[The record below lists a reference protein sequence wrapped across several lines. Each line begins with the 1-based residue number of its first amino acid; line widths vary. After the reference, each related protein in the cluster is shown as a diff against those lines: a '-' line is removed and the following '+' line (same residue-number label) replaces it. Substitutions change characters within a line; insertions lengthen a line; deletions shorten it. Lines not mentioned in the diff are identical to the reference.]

1 MPDSYSARSFLPYRP
16 VVVIVTLTLFV
27 LTLIY
32 STLATREQAMS
43 ELEQKVSDD
52 LVRYKATLEQRL
64 ERYRSLPQL
73 LANHRLLLDAVS
85 GAGEDTIASA
95 NLYLQEAAE
104 LVNALDI
111 YVMDASGTTQA
122 ASNWFKDTSFIGRNF
137 AFRPYFTDAMQGVP
151 GRYFALGST
160 TKKRGY
166 YFSFPMRRAEQVIG
180 AVVVKIDLDQIEG
193 RWSDPNTEV
202 VVSDDDGVVVISTNN
217 QWMFKTL
224 SPLNS
229 EQMQR
234 IVDSL
239 RYGDQALNS
248 LNIVYRERAALG
260 TEVITLLEPK
270 DPTQNATDQLNPNQY
285 LTNSANVED
294 TDLKIHIFANLR
306 PVEERILLV
315 QLLATIGF
323 VVIALV
329 SILLFQRR
337 RIRSERELFSRREEQ
352 VRREQEE
359 RIEGVINH
367 TQAGLSLID
376 ADGRIEYFNPILQQ
390 MFGYSP
396 EQMLGQPFYNLVS
409 EADRPVLQQYIT
421 REISTREENLRLEVD
436 GIRVDSSEFPVE
448 LALSYTER
456 GGRTQLIL
464 TLVDITER
472 RQHIEALERAQN
484 ELEIRVEERTVDLQA
499 ANEQLL
505 AEVEKHHQTQN
516 ELVQAAKLATIGQMS
531 AGINHELNQPL
542 TAIRN
547 YADNADKFLEMDRK
561 ERVHQNLLEIA
572 SLTERMARIIH
583 PLKEFSRKSDDIQG
597 RISLRDLKDGAMSI
611 LYGQLDRQGVS
622 IHWPDNLEQFWVKGD
637 LLRLEQVMVNIIN
650 NAAQALEQSE
660 RKEIEIKVSQH
671 QYQNQ
676 QRLIISVIDTGPG
689 LDPESLANVFTPFFT
704 TKLQGQGLGLGLSI
718 SQRIVS
724 SLGGELSAHNHPAGG
739 AEFRIELEQG

>member
-111 YVMDASGTTQA
+111 YVMDSAGTTQA

-166 YFSFPMRRAEQVIG
+166 YFSFPMRRAQQVIG

-285 LTNSANVED
+285 LTNSADVED

-337 RIRSERELFSRREEQ
+337 RIRSERELFSRREAQ

-376 ADGRIEYFNPILQQ
+376 SDGRIEYFNPILEQ
-390 MFGYSP
+390 MFGYTP

-421 REISTREENLRLEVD
+421 REISTREANLRLEVD

-448 LALSYTER
+448 LALSYMER

-484 ELEIRVEERTVDLQA
+484 ELELRVEERTVDLQA

-597 RISLRDLKDGAMSI
+597 RVSLRDLKDGAMSI
-611 LYGQLDRQGVS
+611 LYGQLDRQGVT
-622 IHWPDNLEQFWVKGD
+622 IRWPDNLEQLWVKGD

-660 RKEIEIKVSQH
+660 RKEIEIKVSQD
-671 QYQNQ
+671 Q

-689 LDPESLANVFTPFFT
+689 LDAESLANVFTPFFT

>member
-1 MPDSYSARSFLPYRP
+1 
-16 VVVIVTLTLFV
+16 
-27 LTLIY
+27 
-32 STLATREQAMS
+32 
-43 ELEQKVSDD
+43 
-52 LVRYKATLEQRL
+52 
-64 ERYRSLPQL
+64 
-73 LANHRLLLDAVS
+73 
-85 GAGEDTIASA
+85 
-95 NLYLQEAAE
+95 
-104 LVNALDI
+104 
-111 YVMDASGTTQA
+111 
-122 ASNWFKDTSFIGRNF
+122 
-137 AFRPYFTDAMQGVP
+137 MQGVP

-270 DPTQNATDQLNPNQY
+270 DPTKNATDQLNPNQY
-285 LTNSANVED
+285 LTNSADVED

-337 RIRSERELFSRREEQ
+337 RIRSERELFSRREAQ

-376 ADGRIEYFNPILQQ
+376 SDGRIEYFNPILEQ
-390 MFGYSP
+390 MFGYTP

-421 REISTREENLRLEVD
+421 REISTREANLRLEVD

-448 LALSYTER
+448 LALSYMER

-484 ELEIRVEERTVDLQA
+484 ELELRVEERTVDLQA

-597 RISLRDLKDGAMSI
+597 RVSLRDLKDGAMSI
-611 LYGQLDRQGVS
+611 LYGQLDRQGVT
-622 IHWPDNLEQFWVKGD
+622 IRWPDNLEQLWVKGD

-660 RKEIEIKVSQH
+660 RKEIEIKVSQD
-671 QYQNQ
+671 Q
-676 QRLIISVIDTGPG
+676 QRFVISVIDTGPG
-689 LDPESLANVFTPFFT
+689 LDAESLANVFTPFFT

>member
-1 MPDSYSARSFLPYRP
+1 
-16 VVVIVTLTLFV
+16 
-27 LTLIY
+27 
-32 STLATREQAMS
+32 MS

-52 LVRYKATLEQRL
+52 LIRYKATLEQRL

-111 YVMDASGTTQA
+111 YVMDAAGTTQA

-137 AFRPYFTDAMQGVP
+137 AFRPYFTDAMQGIP

-166 YFSFPMRRAEQVIG
+166 YFSFPMRRTEQIIG

-270 DPTQNATDQLNPNQY
+270 DPSQTATDQLNPNQY
-285 LTNSANVED
+285 LTNSADVED

-337 RIRSERELFSRREEQ
+337 RIRSEREVFSRREAQ

-409 EADRPVLQQYIT
+409 EADKPVLQQYIT

-448 LALSYTER
+448 LALSYMER

-484 ELEIRVEERTVDLQA
+484 ELEQRVEERTVDLQA

-572 SLTERMARIIH
+572 SLTDRMAKIIH
-583 PLKEFSRKSDDIQG
+583 PLKEFSRKSDEGQG
-597 RISLRDLKDGAMSI
+597 SLSVRDLRDGAMSI
-611 LYGQLDRQGVS
+611 LYGQLERLGVT
-622 IHWPDNLEQFWVKGD
+622 IHWPDELEQIWVKGD
-637 LLRLEQVMVNIIN
+637 LLRLEQVVVNIIT
-650 NAAQALEQSE
+650 NAAQAMSEFSLRHIDVRVLEESD
-660 RKEIEIKVSQH
+660 RVK
-671 QYQNQ
+671 
-676 QRLIISVIDTGPG
+676 ISFIDSGPG
-689 LDPESLANVFTPFFT
+689 LDDDALANIFVPFYT

-718 SQRIVS
+718 SQRIVH
-724 SLGGELSAHNHPAGG
+724 SLGGELTAHNVPGGG
-739 AEFRIELEQG
+739 AEFRIDLERDERCLESE

>member
-85 GAGEDTIASA
+85 GAGKDTIASA

-111 YVMDASGTTQA
+111 YVMDATGTTQA

-285 LTNSANVED
+285 LTNSADVED

-323 VVIALV
+323 VLIALV

-337 RIRSERELFSRREEQ
+337 RIRSERELFSRREAQ

-376 ADGRIEYFNPILQQ
+376 SDGRIEYFNPILEQ
-390 MFGYSP
+390 MFGYTP

-421 REISTREENLRLEVD
+421 REISTREANLRLEVD

-448 LALSYTER
+448 LALSYMER

-484 ELEIRVEERTVDLQA
+484 ELEIRVEERTVDLQT

-597 RISLRDLKDGAMSI
+597 RVSLRDLKDGAMSI
-611 LYGQLDRQGVS
+611 LYGQLDRQGVT
-622 IHWPDNLEQFWVKGD
+622 IRWPDNLEQLWVKGD

-676 QRLIISVIDTGPG
+676 QRLVISVIDTGPG
-689 LDPESLANVFTPFFT
+689 LDAESLANVFTPFFT

>member
-85 GAGEDTIASA
+85 GAGKDTIASA

-111 YVMDASGTTQA
+111 YVMDATGTTQA
-122 ASNWFKDTSFIGRNF
+122 ASNWFKDTSFIGHNF

-166 YFSFPMRRAEQVIG
+166 YFSFPMRRAQQVIG

-285 LTNSANVED
+285 LTNSADVED

-323 VVIALV
+323 VLIALV

-337 RIRSERELFSRREEQ
+337 RIRSERELFSRREAQ

-376 ADGRIEYFNPILQQ
+376 SDGRIEYFNPILEQ
-390 MFGYSP
+390 MFGYTP

-421 REISTREENLRLEVD
+421 REISTREANLRLEVD

-448 LALSYTER
+448 LALSYMER

-484 ELEIRVEERTVDLQA
+484 ELEIRVEERTVDLQT

-561 ERVHQNLLEIA
+561 ESVHQNLLEIA

-597 RISLRDLKDGAMSI
+597 RVSLRDLKDGAMSI
-611 LYGQLDRQGVS
+611 LYGQLDRQGVT
-622 IHWPDNLEQFWVKGD
+622 IRWPDNLEQLWVKGD

-676 QRLIISVIDTGPG
+676 QRLVISVIDTGPG
-689 LDPESLANVFTPFFT
+689 LDAESLANVFTPFFT

>member
-64 ERYRSLPQL
+64 ERYRSLPPL

-111 YVMDASGTTQA
+111 YVMDATGTTQA

-285 LTNSANVED
+285 LTNSADVED

-323 VVIALV
+323 VLIALV

-337 RIRSERELFSRREEQ
+337 RIRSERELFSRREAQ

-376 ADGRIEYFNPILQQ
+376 SDGRIEYFNPILEQ
-390 MFGYSP
+390 MFGYTP

-421 REISTREENLRLEVD
+421 REISTREANLRLEVD

-448 LALSYTER
+448 LALSYMER

-484 ELEIRVEERTVDLQA
+484 ELEIRVEERTVDLQT

-597 RISLRDLKDGAMSI
+597 RVSLRDLKDGAMSI
-611 LYGQLDRQGVS
+611 LYGQLDRQGVT
-622 IHWPDNLEQFWVKGD
+622 IRWPDNLEQLWVKGD

-676 QRLIISVIDTGPG
+676 QRLVISVIDTGPG
-689 LDPESLANVFTPFFT
+689 LDAESLANVFTPFFT

>member
-85 GAGEDTIASA
+85 GAGKDTIASA

-111 YVMDASGTTQA
+111 YVMDATGTTQA

-166 YFSFPMRRAEQVIG
+166 YFSFPMRRAQQVIG

-285 LTNSANVED
+285 LTNSADVED

-323 VVIALV
+323 VLIALV

-337 RIRSERELFSRREEQ
+337 RIRSERELFSRREAQ

-376 ADGRIEYFNPILQQ
+376 SDGRIEYFNPILEQ
-390 MFGYSP
+390 MFGYTP

-421 REISTREENLRLEVD
+421 REISTREANLRLEVD

-448 LALSYTER
+448 LALSYMER

-484 ELEIRVEERTVDLQA
+484 ELEIRVEERTVDLQT

-597 RISLRDLKDGAMSI
+597 RVSLRDLKDGAMSI
-611 LYGQLDRQGVS
+611 LYGQLDRQGVT
-622 IHWPDNLEQFWVKGD
+622 IRWPDNLEQLWVKGD

-660 RKEIEIKVSQH
+660 RKEIDIKVSQH

-676 QRLIISVIDTGPG
+676 QRLVISVIDTGPG
-689 LDPESLANVFTPFFT
+689 LDAESLANVFTPFFT

>member
-166 YFSFPMRRAEQVIG
+166 YFSFPMRRAEKVIG

-285 LTNSANVED
+285 LTNSADVED

-337 RIRSERELFSRREEQ
+337 RIRSERELFSRREAQ

-597 RISLRDLKDGAMSI
+597 RVSLRDLKDGAMSI
-611 LYGQLDRQGVS
+611 LYGQLDRQGVT

>member
-111 YVMDASGTTQA
+111 YVMDATGTTQA

-166 YFSFPMRRAEQVIG
+166 YFSFPMRRAQQVIG

-270 DPTQNATDQLNPNQY
+270 DPTKNATDQLNPNQY
-285 LTNSANVED
+285 LTNSADVED

-315 QLLATIGF
+315 QLL
-323 VVIALV
+323 
-329 SILLFQRR
+329 
-337 RIRSERELFSRREEQ
+337 
-352 VRREQEE
+352 
-359 RIEGVINH
+359 
-367 TQAGLSLID
+367 
-376 ADGRIEYFNPILQQ
+376 
-390 MFGYSP
+390 
-396 EQMLGQPFYNLVS
+396 
-409 EADRPVLQQYIT
+409 
-421 REISTREENLRLEVD
+421 
-436 GIRVDSSEFPVE
+436 
-448 LALSYTER
+448 
-456 GGRTQLIL
+456 
-464 TLVDITER
+464 
-472 RQHIEALERAQN
+472 
-484 ELEIRVEERTVDLQA
+484 
-499 ANEQLL
+499 
-505 AEVEKHHQTQN
+505 
-516 ELVQAAKLATIGQMS
+516 
-531 AGINHELNQPL
+531 
-542 TAIRN
+542 
-547 YADNADKFLEMDRK
+547 
-561 ERVHQNLLEIA
+561 
-572 SLTERMARIIH
+572 
-583 PLKEFSRKSDDIQG
+583 
-597 RISLRDLKDGAMSI
+597 
-611 LYGQLDRQGVS
+611 
-622 IHWPDNLEQFWVKGD
+622 
-637 LLRLEQVMVNIIN
+637 
-650 NAAQALEQSE
+650 
-660 RKEIEIKVSQH
+660 
-671 QYQNQ
+671 
-676 QRLIISVIDTGPG
+676 
-689 LDPESLANVFTPFFT
+689 
-704 TKLQGQGLGLGLSI
+704 
-718 SQRIVS
+718 
-724 SLGGELSAHNHPAGG
+724 
-739 AEFRIELEQG
+739 